1 MTLLI
6 LVRGV
11 ARATDSY
18 QKIASLLEYA
28 FMSFN
33 KKPLVTAAILLLAS
47 ITQAQTNTDFQAVT
61 VYGSRF
67 QETLDKALPQT
78 TIITSTEIQ
87 KSGLN
92 NVSEVLQKL
101 GGLNVKQN
109 LDGSTNSTVDIRG
122 FGDTADNNTLILL
135 DGVRLSENEQASART
150 SLIPLEAIDHIE
162 ITRGGNSVLYGDGAT
177 AGTINIVT
185 KRDQDDLTVISAGLG
200 SYSSYQS
207 NVFQSKKISDTNFT
221 IFGRQFKNGGYRD
234 NSETAEQSLGFSA
247 VTKLTP
253 NEEIGLRVLGS
264 QERNKL
270 PGALPISQMNTNPT
284 SSQVPGYSSDMN
296 IKTSNITLFG
306 TKKIDDVE
314 FKIDV
319 NQYTKTNFW
328 GYNYDAS
335 SVYSGYN
342 PLTYSGQSP
351 FAWGITN
358 SLSHTQNINPR
369 VKINNFLS
377 VNGTLIFGYDWLDF
391 KKRED
396 AYKTNSDSS
405 YYHSNGTSRNINDG
419 SYGSKS
425 FRTNAWYAQLEQ
437 NLSAA
442 DKLLLGFRKQEY
454 QQSSKKN
461 YYNGGNVSSCEVY
474 YCDPFS
480 VSFNNKGDASAYEG
494 QITRKIDNNLKTY
507 ARISQNFRF
516 ANLDDN
522 AQAPYAQNNNLAPQ
536 TSHDYEVGAKYLTN
550 SINSDFRIYISHLKN
565 EIGFDGNNNV
575 NYSPT
580 IHKGIESINKF
591 KINSKWTALGTINFV
606 DAKFKSGSYV
616 DKTIPNVSSI
626 TGLIGADYSIN
637 SKEKINWL
645 TRFSSDAYASNDMNN
660 RYGMKAGYGVTD
672 LSHIYT
678 EKNWQVISSV
688 NNIFDKT
695 YTDAAI
701 YKGSYEPLY
710 KLTVYPNPGRNFSIT
725 GRYVF

>member
-1 MTLLI
+1 
-6 LVRGV
+6 
-11 ARATDSY
+11 
-18 QKIASLLEYA
+18 
-28 FMSFN
+28 MSFN
-33 KKPLVTAAILLLAS
+33 KKPLVTATILLLAS
-47 ITQAQTNTDFQAVT
+47 TSQAQTNTDFQAIT

-78 TIITSTEIQ
+78 TIITSTDIQ

-207 NVFQSKKISDTNFT
+207 NVFQSKKIANTNFT
-221 IFGRQFKNGGYRD
+221 IYGRQFKNGGYRD

-247 VTKLTP
+247 VTKLTS
-253 NEEIGLRVLGS
+253 NEEIGVRVLGS

-284 SSQVPGYSSDMN
+284 SSQVPGYSSNMN

-306 TKKIDDVE
+306 NKKISDDLE
-314 FKIDV
+314 LKIDL

-328 GYNYDAS
+328 GYNYNAS

-342 PLTYSGQSP
+342 YSGQNP
-351 FAWGITN
+351 NAFGTTN
-358 SLSHTQNINPR
+358 SLAHTTSLSPRLKIKNLINDQ
-369 VKINNFLS
+369 S
-377 VNGTLIFGYDWLDF
+377 STLAGFDWLYYQQSADGL
-391 KKRED
+391 KS
-396 AYKTNSDSS
+396 NSDSNT
-405 YYHSNGTSRNINDG
+405 YYTQNNVLDG
-419 SYGSKS
+419 NRGNKKYRS
-425 FRTNAWYAQLEQ
+425 NAWYARHDWNINSNNRLI
-437 NLSAA
+437 
-442 DKLLLGFRKQEY
+442 LGFREQVY
-454 QQSSKKN
+454 QQNSDWYYFNTPDVGYDGPFSFSSKRRVRANEIQHILSLNSNSKI
-461 YYNGGNVSSCEVY
+461 
-474 YCDPFS
+474 FS
-480 VSFNNKGDASAYEG
+480 KY
-494 QITRKIDNNLKTY
+494 
-507 ARISQNFRF
+507 SQNFRI

-522 AQAPYAQNNNLAPQ
+522 AQASNNNLKPQ
-536 TSHDYEVGAKYLTN
+536 TSHDYEFGFSYKQDKLLSSIKIYL
-550 SINSDFRIYISHLKN
+550 SDLKN

-580 IHKGIESINKF
+580 LHKGIESINKL
-591 KINSKWTALGTINFV
+591 KINSNWTVLGTINFV
-606 DAKFKSGSYV
+606 DAQFKSGSYV
-616 DKTIPNVSSI
+616 DKKIPNVSSI
-626 TGLIGADYSIN
+626 TGLIGADYAIN

-660 RYGMKAGYGVTD
+660 RYGMRAGYGVTD
-672 LSHIYT
+672 LSYIYT

>member
-1 MTLLI
+1 M
-6 LVRGV
+6 
-11 ARATDSY
+11 SF
-18 QKIASLLEYA
+18 KNKPFIAVSLL
-28 FMSFN
+28 M
-33 KKPLVTAAILLLAS
+33 LAS
-47 ITQAQTNTDFQAVT
+47 ATQAQPTSDLKPVT

-67 QETLDKALPQT
+67 QETIENALPQT
-78 TIITSTEIQ
+78 TIITATEIQ

-109 LDGSTNSTVDIRG
+109 LDGSTNGTVDIRG

-150 SLIPLEAIDHIE
+150 SLIPLEAVDHIE

-177 AGTINIVT
+177 SGTINIVT
-185 KRDQDDLTVISAGLG
+185 KKDQDDLTVISAGLG

-207 NVFQSKKISDTNFT
+207 NVFQSKKIADINFT

-247 VTKLTP
+247 ITKISP
-253 NEEIGLRVLGS
+253 HEEIGIRVLGS

-270 PGALPISQMNTNPT
+270 PGALPISQINTNPT

-306 TKKIDDVE
+306 TKKIDNVE

-335 SVYSGYN
+335 PVYSGYN
-342 PLTYSGQSP
+342 PSIYSGQSP
-351 FAWGITN
+351 IAWGVTN
-358 SLSHTQNINPR
+358 SLSHTKNINPR
-369 VKINNFLS
+369 IKINDFLAA
-377 VNGTLIFGYDWLDF
+377 NGTLIVGYDWLDY
-391 KKRED
+391 KKSED

-405 YYHSNGTSRNINDG
+405 YYHSSGTSRNINDG
-419 SYGSKS
+419 SFGSKS
-425 FRTNAWYAQLEQ
+425 FKTQGWYAQLEQ
-437 NLSAA
+437 SLSAA
-442 DKLLLGFRKQEY
+442 DKLLLGIRKQEY
-454 QQSSKKN
+454 QQNSNKN
-461 YYNGGNVSSCEVY
+461 YYNGGNISSCSPY
-474 YCDPFS
+474 YCDS
-480 VSFNNKGDASAYEG
+480 SSSSFNNKGNASAYES
-494 QITRKIDNNLKTY
+494 QITRKINNTLKGY

-522 AQAPYAQNNNLAPQ
+522 AQAPYTQNNNLTPQ
-536 TSHDYEVGAKYLTN
+536 TSHDYEVGTKYQTN
-550 SINSDFRIYISHLKN
+550 LINSDLRVYVSHLKN
-565 EIGFDGNNNV
+565 EIGFDGSNNV

-580 IHKGIESINKF
+580 IHRGIESINKF
-591 KINSKWTALGTINFV
+591 KITSNLTILGTINFV

-616 DKTIPNVSSI
+616 DKSIPNVSSI
-626 TGLIGADYSIN
+626 TGLFGGNYTIN
-637 SKEKINWL
+637 SKEKINFL

-660 RYGMKAGYGVTD
+660 RYGMRPGYGVTD
-672 LSHIYT
+672 LSHVYT
-678 EKNWQVISSV
+678 EKNWQFVSSI

-695 YTDAAI
+695 YTDTAI
-701 YKGSYEPLY
+701 YKSSYEPLY
-710 KLTVYPNPGRNFSIT
+710 KLTIYPNPGRNFNLM

>member
-1 MTLLI
+1 M
-6 LVRGV
+6 
-11 ARATDSY
+11 SF
-18 QKIASLLEYA
+18 KKKPFIAVSLL
-28 FMSFN
+28 M
-33 KKPLVTAAILLLAS
+33 LAS
-47 ITQAQTNTDFQAVT
+47 ATQAQPTSDLKPVT

-67 QETLDKALPQT
+67 QETIENALPQT
-78 TIITSTEIQ
+78 TIITATEIQ

-109 LDGSTNSTVDIRG
+109 LDGSTNGTVDIRG

-150 SLIPLEAIDHIE
+150 SLIPLEAVDHIE

-177 AGTINIVT
+177 SGTINIVT
-185 KRDQDDLTVISAGLG
+185 KKDQDDLTVISAGLG

-207 NVFQSKKISDTNFT
+207 NVFQSKKIADINFT

-247 VTKLTP
+247 ITKISP
-253 NEEIGLRVLGS
+253 HEEIGIRVLGS

-270 PGALPISQMNTNPT
+270 PGALPISQINTNPT

-306 TKKIDDVE
+306 TKKIDNVE

-335 SVYSGYN
+335 PVYSGYN
-342 PLTYSGQSP
+342 PSIYSGQSP
-351 FAWGITN
+351 IAWGVTN
-358 SLSHTQNINPR
+358 SLSHTKNINPR
-369 VKINNFLS
+369 IKINDFLAA
-377 VNGTLIFGYDWLDF
+377 NGTLIVGYDWLDY
-391 KKRED
+391 KKSED

-405 YYHSNGTSRNINDG
+405 YYHSSGTSRNINDG
-419 SYGSKS
+419 SFGSKS
-425 FRTNAWYAQLEQ
+425 FKTQGWYAQLEQ
-437 NLSAA
+437 SLSAA
-442 DKLLLGFRKQEY
+442 DKLLLGIRKQEY
-454 QQSSKKN
+454 QQNSNKN
-461 YYNGGNVSSCEVY
+461 YYNGGNISSCSPY
-474 YCDPFS
+474 YCDS
-480 VSFNNKGDASAYEG
+480 SSSSFNNKGNASAYES
-494 QITRKIDNNLKTY
+494 QITRKINNTLKGY

-522 AQAPYAQNNNLAPQ
+522 AQAPYTQNNNLTPQ
-536 TSHDYEVGAKYLTN
+536 TSHDYEVGTKYQTN
-550 SINSDFRIYISHLKN
+550 LINSDLRVYVSHLKN
-565 EIGFDGNNNV
+565 EIGFDGSNNV

-580 IHKGIESINKF
+580 IHRGIESINKF
-591 KINSKWTALGTINFV
+591 KITSNLTILGTINFV

-616 DKTIPNVSSI
+616 DKSIPNVSSI
-626 TGLIGADYSIN
+626 TGLFGGNYTIN
-637 SKEKINWL
+637 SKEKINFL

-660 RYGMKAGYGVTD
+660 RYGMRPGYGVTD
-672 LSHIYT
+672 LSHVYT
-678 EKNWQVISSV
+678 EKNWQFVSSI

-695 YTDAAI
+695 YTDTAI
-701 YKGSYEPLY
+701 YKSSYEPLY
-710 KLTVYPNPGRNFSIT
+710 KLTIYPNPGRNFNLM